1 MTNFSQNFEA
11 DTGKILNIV
20 INSLYSDRD
29 IFLRELLSN
38 ASDAIQKRNFIG
50 QTNKSILNNDV
61 DQIEIRVNSKKKTL
75 EIQDTGVGLDEA
87 DLVATLGTIAKSGTS
102 SFLKEMQETSDAKS
116 AAQTLIGKFGVGFY
130 SAFMVAEK
138 VEVVTKKAGT
148 SEAWAW
154 VSDGQTGYN
163 IDKSSED
170 IPVGTVVRMFL
181 KKDAKEYLDE
191 AKIRSL
197 IQKYSDHISI
207 PINIENKDGETE
219 QVNSTEA
226 LWTRSP
232 KDISTEEYNKF
243 FNTQF
248 STYDD
253 PFITLHNK
261 SEGTVEFTNLLFV
274 PSKAPFDLFDAERK
288 SKLNLYINRVFIT
301 NDLDGILPS
310 WLRFINGVLD
320 TTSLD
325 LNVSREMV
333 QDSPVIKKISKV
345 LIKRILSELN
355 KKLNKD
361 PEGYDKF
368 WAQFGKVLKEGLYE
382 DFENRD
388 KIAGIIR
395 VFSLKHDKLITLKD
409 YSTELALG
417 QDQIFYLTSETLSQ
431 ARKSPHLEG
440 FKAKGVDVLL
450 MTDPIDA
457 FWMSQMGKFGDKS
470 FISISRDNYDL
481 SGVGKVKDNEPEVPE
496 KDSSHILER
505 IKNALTDKV
514 EDVKIS
520 SNLKES
526 PVRLVAGQAGL
537 DYNLERILKAQNPT
551 FESSK
556 KILEVNIDHPLI
568 QKMIGLDITLSDN
581 LSRILFEQ
589 ARIADGEMPSDPYKF
604 SQDLFEM
611 ALKLQSEPLD

>member
-1 MTNFSQNFEA
+1 MTDFSQSFEA

-38 ASDAIQKRNFIG
+38 ASDAIQKRNFLG
-50 QTNKSILNNDV
+50 QTSKSILNNGA
-61 DQIEIRVNSKKKTL
+61 DQIGIRVNSKKKTL

-87 DLVATLGTIAKSGTS
+87 DLAATLGTIAKSGTS
-102 SFLKEMQETSDAKS
+102 SFLQEMQETSDAKS

-130 SAFMVAEK
+130 SAFMIAEK
-138 VEVVTKKAGT
+138 VEVITKKAGT
-148 SEAWAW
+148 NEVWAW

-170 IPVGTVVRMFL
+170 IPVGTVIRMFL
-181 KKDAKEYLDE
+181 KKDAKEYLDRT
-191 AKIRSL
+191 KIRSL

-219 QVNSTEA
+219 QVNSSEA
-226 LWTRSP
+226 LWTRP
-232 KDISTEEYNKF
+232 PQDITPEEYTKF

-261 SEGTVEFTNLLFV
+261 SEGTVEFTNLMFI
-274 PSKAPFDLFDAERK
+274 PSQAPFDLFDAERK

-310 WLRFINGVLD
+310 WLRFINGILD

-361 PEGYDKF
+361 PDGYDKF

-382 DFENRD
+382 DIANRD

-395 VFSLKHDKLITLKD
+395 VFSLKYDKLITLKD
-409 YSTELALG
+409 YSAELALG

-440 FKAKGVDVLL
+440 FTAKGVDVLL

-457 FWMSQMGKFGDKS
+457 FWMSQMGKFEDKS
-470 FISISRDNYDL
+470 FTSISRDKYDL
-481 SGVGKVKDNEPEVPE
+481 SGVGKVDDKEPEVPE
-496 KDSSHILER
+496 KASNELLER

-551 FESSK
+551 FEASK
-556 KILEVNIDHPLI
+556 KILEVNLDHPLI
-568 QKMIGLDITLSDN
+568 QKMISLDITLADN
-581 LSRILFEQ
+581 LSRVLFEQ

-611 ALKLQSEPLD
+611 ALKL

>member
-61 DQIEIRVNSKKKTL
+61 DQIEIRVNSKKRTL

-148 SEAWAW
+148 SEVWAW

-368 WAQFGKVLKEGLYE
+368 WTEFGKVLKEGLYE

-481 SGVGKVKDNEPEVPE
+481 SGVGKVEDNEPEVPE

-568 QKMIGLDITLSDN
+568 QKMIDLDITLSDN
-581 LSRILFEQ
+581 LSRVLFEQ

-604 SQDLFEM
+604 SQDLFEI
-611 ALKLQSEPLD
+611 ALKL

>member
-38 ASDAIQKRNFIG
+38 ASDAIQKRKFLG
-50 QTNKSILNNDV
+50 QTNKSVLNKV
-61 DQIEIRVNSKKKTL
+61 ADQIGIKVNSKKKTL

-87 DLVATLGTIAKSGTS
+87 DLVATLGTIAKSGTT
-102 SFLKEMQETSDAKS
+102 SFLQEMQETSDAKS

-148 SEAWAW
+148 NEVWAW

-170 IPVGTVVRMFL
+170 MPVGTVIRMFL

-219 QVNSTEA
+219 QINSTEA

-232 KDISTEEYNKF
+232 QDISTEEYNKF

-361 PEGYDKF
+361 PESYDKF

-382 DFENRD
+382 DFESRD

-440 FKAKGVDVLL
+440 FTSKGVDVLL

-481 SGVGKVKDNEPEVPE
+481 SGVGKVEDNEPEVPE

>member
-38 ASDAIQKRNFIG
+38 ASDAIQKRKFLG
-50 QTNKSILNNDV
+50 QTNKSVLNKV
-61 DQIEIRVNSKKKTL
+61 ADQIGIKVNSKKKTL

-87 DLVATLGTIAKSGTS
+87 DLVATLGTIAKSGTT
-102 SFLKEMQETSDAKS
+102 SFLQEMQETSDAKS

-148 SEAWAW
+148 NEVWAW

-170 IPVGTVVRMFL
+170 MPVGTVIRMFL
-181 KKDAKEYLDE
+181 KKDAKKYLDE

-219 QVNSTEA
+219 QINSTEA

-232 KDISTEEYNKF
+232 QDISTEEYNKF

-481 SGVGKVKDNEPEVPE
+481 SGVGKVEDNEPEVPE
-496 KDSSHILER
+496 KDSSEILER

-568 QKMIGLDITLSDN
+568 QKMIDLDITLSDN
-581 LSRILFEQ
+581 LSRVLFEQ

-604 SQDLFEM
+604 SQDLFEI
-611 ALKLQSEPLD
+611 ALKL

>member
-148 SEAWAW
+148 SEVWAW

-470 FISISRDNYDL
+470 FISISRDSYDL
-481 SGVGKVKDNEPEVPE
+481 SGVGEVEDKEPEVPE

-568 QKMIGLDITLSDN
+568 QKMIDLDITLSDN
-581 LSRILFEQ
+581 LSRVLFEQ

-611 ALKLQSEPLD
+611 ALKLQSEQLD

>member
-148 SEAWAW
+148 SEVWAW

-232 KDISTEEYNKF
+232 QDISTEEYNKF

-248 STYDD
+248 LTYDD

-417 QDQIFYLTSETLSQ
+417 QHQIFYLTSETLSQ

-440 FKAKGVDVLL
+440 FKAKAVDVLL

-481 SGVGKVKDNEPEVPE
+481 SGVGKVEDNEPEVPE

-568 QKMIGLDITLSDN
+568 QKMIGLDLTLSDN
-581 LSRILFEQ
+581 LARILFEQ

>member
-1 MTNFSQNFEA
+1 MTDFSQSFEA

-50 QTNKSILNNDV
+50 QTNKSILNNAADE
-61 DQIEIRVNSKKKTL
+61 IGIRVNSKKKTL

-87 DLVATLGTIAKSGTS
+87 DLAATLGTIAKSGTS
-102 SFLKEMQETSDAKS
+102 SFLQEMQETSDAKS

-130 SAFMVAEK
+130 SAFMIAEK
-138 VEVVTKKAGT
+138 VEVITKKAGT
-148 SEAWAW
+148 DEVWAW

-170 IPVGTVVRMFL
+170 IPVGTVIRMFL
-181 KKDAKEYLDE
+181 KKDAKEYLDRT
-191 AKIRSL
+191 KIRSL

-219 QVNSTEA
+219 QVNSSEA
-226 LWTRSP
+226 LWTRP
-232 KDISTEEYNKF
+232 PQDITPEEYTKF

-261 SEGTVEFTNLLFV
+261 SEGTVEFTNLMFI
-274 PSKAPFDLFDAERK
+274 PSQAPFDLFDAERK

-310 WLRFINGVLD
+310 WLRFINGILD

-361 PEGYDKF
+361 PDGYDKF

-382 DFENRD
+382 DIANRD

-395 VFSLKHDKLITLKD
+395 VFSLKYDKLITLKD
-409 YSTELALG
+409 YSAELALG

-440 FKAKGVDVLL
+440 FTAKGVDVLL

-457 FWMSQMGKFGDKS
+457 FWMSQMGKFEDKS
-470 FISISRDNYDL
+470 FTSISRDKYDL
-481 SGVGKVKDNEPEVPE
+481 SGVGKVDDKEPEVPE
-496 KDSSHILER
+496 KASNELLER

-551 FESSK
+551 FEASK
-556 KILEVNIDHPLI
+556 KILEVNLDHPLI
-568 QKMIGLDITLSDN
+568 QKMISLDITLADN
-581 LSRILFEQ
+581 LSRVLFEQ

-611 ALKLQSEPLD
+611 ALKL

>member
-38 ASDAIQKRNFIG
+38 ASDAIQKRKFLG
-50 QTNKSILNNDV
+50 QTNKSVLNKV
-61 DQIEIRVNSKKKTL
+61 ADQIGIKVNSKKKTL

-87 DLVATLGTIAKSGTS
+87 DLVATLGTIAKSGTT
-102 SFLKEMQETSDAKS
+102 SFLQEMQETSDAKS

-148 SEAWAW
+148 NEVWAW

-170 IPVGTVVRMFL
+170 MPVGTVIRMFL
-181 KKDAKEYLDE
+181 KKDAKKYLDE

-219 QVNSTEA
+219 QINSTEA

-232 KDISTEEYNKF
+232 QDISTEEYNKF

-361 PEGYDKF
+361 PESYDKF

-382 DFENRD
+382 DFESRD

-440 FKAKGVDVLL
+440 FTSKGVDVLL

-481 SGVGKVKDNEPEVPE
+481 SGVGKVEDNEPEVPE

-581 LSRILFEQ
+581 LSRVLFEQ

>member
-1 MTNFSQNFEA
+1 MTDFSQSFEA

-38 ASDAIQKRNFIG
+38 ASDAIQKRNFLG
-50 QTNKSILNNDV
+50 QTSKSILNNGA
-61 DQIEIRVNSKKKTL
+61 DQIGIRVNSKKKTL

-87 DLVATLGTIAKSGTS
+87 DLAATLGTIAKSGTS
-102 SFLKEMQETSDAKS
+102 SFLQEMQETSDAKS

-130 SAFMVAEK
+130 SAFMIAEK
-138 VEVVTKKAGT
+138 VEVITKKAGT
-148 SEAWAW
+148 DEVWAW

-170 IPVGTVVRMFL
+170 IPVGTVIRMFL
-181 KKDAKEYLDE
+181 KKDAKEYLDRT
-191 AKIRSL
+191 KIRSL

-219 QVNSTEA
+219 QVNSSEA
-226 LWTRSP
+226 LWTRP
-232 KDISTEEYNKF
+232 PQDITLEEYTKF

-261 SEGTVEFTNLLFV
+261 SEGTVEFTNLMFI
-274 PSKAPFDLFDAERK
+274 PSQAPFDLFDAERK

-310 WLRFINGVLD
+310 WLRFINGILD

-361 PEGYDKF
+361 PDGYDKF

-382 DFENRD
+382 DIANRD

-395 VFSLKHDKLITLKD
+395 VFSLKYDKLITLKD
-409 YSTELALG
+409 YSAELAIG

-440 FKAKGVDVLL
+440 FTAKGVDVLL

-457 FWMSQMGKFGDKS
+457 FWMSQMGKFEDKS
-470 FISISRDNYDL
+470 FTSISRDKYDL
-481 SGVGKVKDNEPEVPE
+481 SGVGKVDDKKPEVPE
-496 KDSSHILER
+496 KASNELLEL

-520 SNLKES
+520 SDLKES

-551 FESSK
+551 FEASK
-556 KILEVNIDHPLI
+556 KILEVNLDHPLI
-568 QKMIGLDITLSDN
+568 QKMISLDITLADN
-581 LSRILFEQ
+581 LSRVLFEQ

-611 ALKLQSEPLD
+611 ALKL

>member
-38 ASDAIQKRNFIG
+38 ASDAIQKRKFLG
-50 QTNKSILNNDV
+50 QTNKSILNKV
-61 DQIEIRVNSKKKTL
+61 ADQIGIKVNSKKKTL

-87 DLVATLGTIAKSGTS
+87 DLVATLGTIAKSGTT
-102 SFLKEMQETSDAKS
+102 SFLQEMQETSDAKS

-148 SEAWAW
+148 NEVWAW

-170 IPVGTVVRMFL
+170 MPVGTVIRMFL

-219 QVNSTEA
+219 QINSTEA

-232 KDISTEEYNKF
+232 QDISTEEYNKF

-361 PEGYDKF
+361 PESYDKF

-382 DFENRD
+382 DFESRD

-440 FKAKGVDVLL
+440 FTSKGVDVLL

-481 SGVGKVKDNEPEVPE
+481 SGVGKVEDNEPEVPE

>member
-1 MTNFSQNFEA
+1 MTDFSQSFEA

-50 QTNKSILNNDV
+50 QTNKSILNNAADE
-61 DQIEIRVNSKKKTL
+61 IGIRVNSKKKTL
-75 EIQDTGVGLDEA
+75 EIQDTGVGLDKA
-87 DLVATLGTIAKSGTS
+87 DLAATLGTIAKSGTS
-102 SFLKEMQETSDAKS
+102 SFLQEMQETSDAKS

-130 SAFMVAEK
+130 SAFMIAEK
-138 VEVVTKKAGT
+138 VEVITKKAGT
-148 SEAWAW
+148 DEVWAW

-170 IPVGTVVRMFL
+170 IPVGTVIRMFL
-181 KKDAKEYLDE
+181 KKDAKEYLDRT
-191 AKIRSL
+191 KIRSL

-219 QVNSTEA
+219 QVNSSEA
-226 LWTRSP
+226 LWTRP
-232 KDISTEEYNKF
+232 PQDITPEEYTKF

-261 SEGTVEFTNLLFV
+261 SEGTVEFTNLMFI
-274 PSKAPFDLFDAERK
+274 PSQAPFDLFDAERK

-310 WLRFINGVLD
+310 WLRFINGILD

-361 PEGYDKF
+361 PDGYDKF

-382 DFENRD
+382 DIANRD

-395 VFSLKHDKLITLKD
+395 VFSLKYDKLITLKD
-409 YSTELALG
+409 YSAELALG

-440 FKAKGVDVLL
+440 FTAKGVDVLL

-457 FWMSQMGKFGDKS
+457 FWMSQMGKFEDKS
-470 FISISRDNYDL
+470 FTSISRDKYDL
-481 SGVGKVKDNEPEVPE
+481 SGVGKVDDKEPEVPE
-496 KDSSHILER
+496 KASNELLER

-551 FESSK
+551 FEASK
-556 KILEVNIDHPLI
+556 KILEVNLDHPLI
-568 QKMIGLDITLSDN
+568 QKMISLDITLADN
-581 LSRILFEQ
+581 LSRVLFEQ

-611 ALKLQSEPLD
+611 ALKL

>member
-20 INSLYSDRD
+20 INSLYSDRN

-61 DQIEIRVNSKKKTL
+61 DQIEIRVNSKKRTL

-87 DLVATLGTIAKSGTS
+87 DLVATLGTIAKSGTT
-102 SFLKEMQETSDAKS
+102 SFLQEMQETSDAKS

-148 SEAWAW
+148 SEVWAW

-219 QVNSTEA
+219 QINSTEA

-361 PEGYDKF
+361 PESYDKF

-388 KIAGIIR
+388 KITGIIR

-470 FISISRDNYDL
+470 FISISRDSYDL
-481 SGVGKVKDNEPEVPE
+481 SGVGEVEDKEPEVPE
-496 KDSSHILER
+496 KDSSEILER

-568 QKMIGLDITLSDN
+568 QKMIDLDITLSDN
-581 LSRILFEQ
+581 LSRVLFEQ

-604 SQDLFEM
+604 SQDLFEI
-611 ALKLQSEPLD
+611 ALKL

>member
-1 MTNFSQNFEA
+1 MTDFSQSFEA

-50 QTNKSILNNDV
+50 QTNKSILNNAADE
-61 DQIEIRVNSKKKTL
+61 IGIRVNSKKKTL

-87 DLVATLGTIAKSGTS
+87 DLAATLGTIAKSGTS
-102 SFLKEMQETSDAKS
+102 SFLQEMQETSDAKS

-130 SAFMVAEK
+130 SAFMIAEK
-138 VEVVTKKAGT
+138 VEVITKKAGT
-148 SEAWAW
+148 DEVWAW

-170 IPVGTVVRMFL
+170 IPVGTVIRMFL
-181 KKDAKEYLDE
+181 KKDAKEYLDRT
-191 AKIRSL
+191 KIRSL

-219 QVNSTEA
+219 QVNSSEA
-226 LWTRSP
+226 LWTRP
-232 KDISTEEYNKF
+232 PQDITLEEYTKF

-261 SEGTVEFTNLLFV
+261 SEGTVEFTNLMFI
-274 PSKAPFDLFDAERK
+274 PSQAPFDLFDAERK

-310 WLRFINGVLD
+310 WLRFINGILD

-361 PEGYDKF
+361 PDGYDKF

-382 DFENRD
+382 DIANRD

-395 VFSLKHDKLITLKD
+395 VFSLKYDKLITLKD
-409 YSTELALG
+409 YSAELALG

-440 FKAKGVDVLL
+440 FTAKGVDVLL

-457 FWMSQMGKFGDKS
+457 FWMSQMGKFEDKS
-470 FISISRDNYDL
+470 FTSISRDKYDL
-481 SGVGKVKDNEPEVPE
+481 SGVGKVDDKEPEVPE
-496 KDSSHILER
+496 KASNELLER

-551 FESSK
+551 FEASK
-556 KILEVNIDHPLI
+556 KILEVNLDHPLI
-568 QKMIGLDITLSDN
+568 QKMISLDITLADN
-581 LSRILFEQ
+581 LSRVLFEQ

-611 ALKLQSEPLD
+611 ALKL

>member
-20 INSLYSDRD
+20 INSLYSDRN

-50 QTNKSILNNDV
+50 QTNKSILNNDA
-61 DQIEIRVNSKKKTL
+61 DQIEIRVNSKKRTL

-148 SEAWAW
+148 SEVWAW

-368 WAQFGKVLKEGLYE
+368 WDQFGKVLKEGLYE

-388 KIAGIIR
+388 KITGIIR

-431 ARKSPHLEG
+431 AQKSPHLEG
-440 FKAKGVDVLL
+440 FKAKAVDVLL

-481 SGVGKVKDNEPEVPE
+481 SGVGKVEDNEPEVPE

-581 LSRILFEQ
+581 LSRVLFEQ

>member
-38 ASDAIQKRNFIG
+38 ASDAIQKRKFLG
-50 QTNKSILNNDV
+50 QTNKSVLNKVV
-61 DQIEIRVNSKKKTL
+61 DQIGIKVNSKKKTL

-87 DLVATLGTIAKSGTS
+87 DLAATLGTIAKSGTT
-102 SFLKEMQETSDAKS
+102 SFLQEMQETSDAKS

-148 SEAWAW
+148 NEVWAW

-170 IPVGTVVRMFL
+170 MPVGTVIRMFL
-181 KKDAKEYLDE
+181 KKDAKKYLDE

-219 QVNSTEA
+219 QINSTEA

-232 KDISTEEYNKF
+232 QDISTEEYNKF

-361 PEGYDKF
+361 PESYDKF

-382 DFENRD
+382 DFESRD

-440 FKAKGVDVLL
+440 FTSKGVDVLL

-481 SGVGKVKDNEPEVPE
+481 SGVGKVEDNEPEVPE

-581 LSRILFEQ
+581 LSRVLFEQ

-611 ALKLQSEPLD
+611 ALKL

>member
-1 MTNFSQNFEA
+1 MTDFSQNFEA

-38 ASDAIQKRNFIG
+38 ASDAIQKRNFLG
-50 QTNKSILNNDV
+50 QTSKSILNNGA
-61 DQIEIRVNSKKKTL
+61 DQISIRVNSKKKTL

-87 DLVATLGTIAKSGTS
+87 DLAATLGTIAKSGTS
-102 SFLKEMQETSDAKS
+102 SFLQEMQETSDAKS

-130 SAFMVAEK
+130 SAFMIAEK
-138 VEVVTKKAGT
+138 VEVITKKAGT
-148 SEAWAW
+148 DEVWAW

-170 IPVGTVVRMFL
+170 IPVGTVIRMFL
-181 KKDAKEYLDE
+181 KKDAKEYLDRT
-191 AKIRSL
+191 KIRSL

-219 QVNSTEA
+219 QVNSSEA
-226 LWTRSP
+226 LWTRP
-232 KDISTEEYNKF
+232 PQDITLEEYTKF

-261 SEGTVEFTNLLFV
+261 SEGTVEFTNLMFI
-274 PSKAPFDLFDAERK
+274 PSQAPFDLFDAERK

-310 WLRFINGVLD
+310 WLRFINGILD

-361 PEGYDKF
+361 PDGYDKF

-382 DFENRD
+382 DITNRD

-395 VFSLKHDKLITLKD
+395 VFSLKYDKLITLKD
-409 YSTELALG
+409 YSAELALG

-440 FKAKGVDVLL
+440 FTAKGVDVLL

-457 FWMSQMGKFGDKS
+457 FWMSQMGKFEDKS
-470 FISISRDNYDL
+470 FTSISRDKYDL
-481 SGVGKVKDNEPEVPE
+481 SGVGKVDDKEPEVPE
-496 KDSSHILER
+496 KASNELLER

-551 FESSK
+551 FEASK
-556 KILEVNIDHPLI
+556 KILEVNLDHPLI
-568 QKMIGLDITLSDN
+568 QKMSSLDITLADN
-581 LSRILFEQ
+581 LSRVLFEQ

-611 ALKLQSEPLD
+611 AHKL

>member
-20 INSLYSDRD
+20 INSLYSDRN

-50 QTNKSILNNDV
+50 QTNKSILNNDA
-61 DQIEIRVNSKKKTL
+61 DQIEIRVNSKKRTL

-148 SEAWAW
+148 SEVWAW

-440 FKAKGVDVLL
+440 FKAKAVDVLL

-470 FISISRDNYDL
+470 FISISRDSYDL
-481 SGVGKVKDNEPEVPE
+481 SGVGEVEDKEPEVPE
-496 KDSSHILER
+496 KDSSEILER

-568 QKMIGLDITLSDN
+568 QKMIDLDITLSDN
-581 LSRILFEQ
+581 LSRVLFEQ

-604 SQDLFEM
+604 SQDLFEI
-611 ALKLQSEPLD
+611 ALKL

>member
-38 ASDAIQKRNFIG
+38 ASDAIQKRKFLG
-50 QTNKSILNNDV
+50 QTNKSVLNKV
-61 DQIEIRVNSKKKTL
+61 ADQIGIKVNSKKKTL

-87 DLVATLGTIAKSGTS
+87 DLVATLGTIAKSGTT
-102 SFLKEMQETSDAKS
+102 SFLQEMQETSDAKS

-148 SEAWAW
+148 NEVWAW

-170 IPVGTVVRMFL
+170 MPVGTVIRMFL
-181 KKDAKEYLDE
+181 KKDAKKYLDE

-368 WAQFGKVLKEGLYE
+368 WTQFGKVLKEGLYE

-440 FKAKGVDVLL
+440 FTSKGVDVLL

-481 SGVGKVKDNEPEVPE
+481 SGVGKVEDNEPEVPE

-568 QKMIGLDITLSDN
+568 QKMIDLDITLSDN
-581 LSRILFEQ
+581 LSRVLFEQ

-604 SQDLFEM
+604 SQDLFEI
-611 ALKLQSEPLD
+611 ALKL

>member
-38 ASDAIQKRNFIG
+38 ASDAIQKRKFLG
-50 QTNKSILNNDV
+50 QTNKSVLNKV
-61 DQIEIRVNSKKKTL
+61 ADQIGIKVNSKKKTL

-87 DLVATLGTIAKSGTS
+87 DLVATLGTIAKSGTT
-102 SFLKEMQETSDAKS
+102 SFLQEMQETSDAKS

-148 SEAWAW
+148 NEVWAW

-170 IPVGTVVRMFL
+170 MPVGTVIRMFL

-219 QVNSTEA
+219 QINSTEA

-232 KDISTEEYNKF
+232 QDISTEEYNKF

-440 FKAKGVDVLL
+440 FTSKGVDVLL

-470 FISISRDNYDL
+470 FISISRDSYDL
-481 SGVGKVKDNEPEVPE
+481 SGVGEVEDKEPEVPE

-581 LSRILFEQ
+581 LSRVLFEQ

>member
-38 ASDAIQKRNFIG
+38 ASDAIQKRKFLG
-50 QTNKSILNNDV
+50 QTNKSVLNKVV
-61 DQIEIRVNSKKKTL
+61 DQIGIKVNSKKKTL

-87 DLVATLGTIAKSGTS
+87 DLVATLGTIAKSGTT
-102 SFLKEMQETSDAKS
+102 SFLQEMQETSDAKS

-148 SEAWAW
+148 NEVWAW

-170 IPVGTVVRMFL
+170 MPVGTVIRMFL
-181 KKDAKEYLDE
+181 KKDAKKYLDE

-219 QVNSTEA
+219 QINSTEA

-232 KDISTEEYNKF
+232 QDISTEEYNKF

-361 PEGYDKF
+361 PESYDKF

-382 DFENRD
+382 DFESRD

-440 FKAKGVDVLL
+440 FTSKGVDVLL

-481 SGVGKVKDNEPEVPE
+481 SGVGKVEDNEPEVPE

-581 LSRILFEQ
+581 LSRVLFEQ

>member
-38 ASDAIQKRNFIG
+38 ASDAIQKRKFLG
-50 QTNKSILNNDV
+50 QTNKSILNNVV
-61 DQIEIRVNSKKKTL
+61 DQIGIRVNSKKKTL

-87 DLVATLGTIAKSGTS
+87 DLVATLGTIAKSGTT
-102 SFLKEMQETSDAKS
+102 SFLQEMQETSDAKS
-116 AAQTLIGKFGVGFY
+116 AAQTLIGQFGVGFY

-148 SEAWAW
+148 SEVWAW

-170 IPVGTVVRMFL
+170 MPVGTVIRMFL

-219 QVNSTEA
+219 QINSTEA

-440 FKAKGVDVLL
+440 FTSKGVDVLL

-470 FISISRDNYDL
+470 FISILRDNYDL
-481 SGVGKVKDNEPEVPE
+481 SGVGKVEDNEPEVPE

-581 LSRILFEQ
+581 LSRVLFEQ

>member
-20 INSLYSDRD
+20 INSLYSDRN

-50 QTNKSILNNDV
+50 QTNKSILNNDA
-61 DQIEIRVNSKKKTL
+61 DQIEIRVNSKKRTL

-148 SEAWAW
+148 SEVWAW

-368 WAQFGKVLKEGLYE
+368 WTQFGKVLKEGLYE

-388 KIAGIIR
+388 KITGIIR

-470 FISISRDNYDL
+470 FISISRDSYDL
-481 SGVGKVKDNEPEVPE
+481 SGVGEVEDKEPEVPE
-496 KDSSHILER
+496 KDSSEILER

-568 QKMIGLDITLSDN
+568 QKMIDLDITLSDN
-581 LSRILFEQ
+581 LSRVLFEQ

-604 SQDLFEM
+604 SQDLFEI
-611 ALKLQSEPLD
+611 ALKL

>member
-38 ASDAIQKRNFIG
+38 ASDAIQKRKFLG
-50 QTNKSILNNDV
+50 QTNKSILNKV
-61 DQIEIRVNSKKKTL
+61 SDQIGIRVNSKKKTL

-87 DLVATLGTIAKSGTS
+87 DLVATLGTIAKSGTT
-102 SFLKEMQETSDAKS
+102 SFLQEMQETSDAKS

-148 SEAWAW
+148 NEVWAW

-170 IPVGTVVRMFL
+170 MPVGTVIRMFL

-219 QVNSTEA
+219 QINSTEA

-232 KDISTEEYNKF
+232 QDISTEEYNKF

-361 PEGYDKF
+361 PESYDKF

-382 DFENRD
+382 DFESRD

-440 FKAKGVDVLL
+440 FTSKGVDVLL

-481 SGVGKVKDNEPEVPE
+481 SGVGKVEDNEPEVPE

-581 LSRILFEQ
+581 LSRVLFEQ

>member
-1 MTNFSQNFEA
+1 M
-11 DTGKILNIV
+11 

-38 ASDAIQKRNFIG
+38 ASDAIQKRNFLG
-50 QTNKSILNNDV
+50 QTSKSILNNGA
-61 DQIEIRVNSKKKTL
+61 DQISIRVNSKKKTL

-87 DLVATLGTIAKSGTS
+87 DLAATLGTIAKSGTS
-102 SFLKEMQETSDAKS
+102 SFLQEMQETSDTKS

-130 SAFMVAEK
+130 SAFMIAEK
-138 VEVVTKKAGT
+138 VEVITKKAGT
-148 SEAWAW
+148 DEVWAW

-170 IPVGTVVRMFL
+170 IPVGTVIRMFL
-181 KKDAKEYLDE
+181 KKDAKEYLDKT
-191 AKIRSL
+191 KIRSL

-219 QVNSTEA
+219 QVNSSEA
-226 LWTRSP
+226 LWTRP
-232 KDISTEEYNKF
+232 PQDITPEEYTKF

-261 SEGTVEFTNLLFV
+261 SEGTVEFTNLMFI
-274 PSKAPFDLFDAERK
+274 PSQAPFDLFDAERK

-310 WLRFINGVLD
+310 WLRFINGILD

-355 KKLNKD
+355 KKLKKD
-361 PEGYDKF
+361 PDGYDKF

-382 DFENRD
+382 DIANRD

-395 VFSLKHDKLITLKD
+395 VFSLKYDKLITLKD
-409 YSTELALG
+409 YSAELALG

-440 FKAKGVDVLL
+440 FTAKGVDVLL

-457 FWMSQMGKFGDKS
+457 FWMSQMGKFEDKS
-470 FISISRDNYDL
+470 FTSISRDKYDL
-481 SGVGKVKDNEPEVPE
+481 SGVGKVDDKEPEVPE
-496 KDSSHILER
+496 KASNELLER

-551 FESSK
+551 FEASK
-556 KILEVNIDHPLI
+556 KILEVNLDHPLI
-568 QKMIGLDITLSDN
+568 KKMISLDITLADN
-581 LSRILFEQ
+581 LSRVLFEQ

-611 ALKLQSEPLD
+611 ALKL

>member
-38 ASDAIQKRNFIG
+38 ASDAIQKRKFLG
-50 QTNKSILNNDV
+50 QTNKSVLNKV
-61 DQIEIRVNSKKKTL
+61 ADQIGIKVNSKKKTL

-87 DLVATLGTIAKSGTS
+87 DLVATLGTIAKSGTT
-102 SFLKEMQETSDAKS
+102 SFLQEMQETSDAKS

-148 SEAWAW
+148 NEVWAW

-170 IPVGTVVRMFL
+170 MPVGTVIRMFL

-219 QVNSTEA
+219 QINSTEA

-232 KDISTEEYNKF
+232 QDISTEEYNKF

-361 PEGYDKF
+361 PESYDKF

-440 FKAKGVDVLL
+440 FKTKDVDVLL

-481 SGVGKVKDNEPEVPE
+481 SGVGKVEDNEPEVPE

-568 QKMIGLDITLSDN
+568 QKMIDLDITLSDN
-581 LSRILFEQ
+581 LSRVLFEQ

-604 SQDLFEM
+604 SQDLFEI
-611 ALKLQSEPLD
+611 ALKL

>member
-61 DQIEIRVNSKKKTL
+61 DQIEIRVNSKKRTL

-148 SEAWAW
+148 SEVWAW

-368 WAQFGKVLKEGLYE
+368 WDQFGKVLKEGLYE

-440 FKAKGVDVLL
+440 FKAKAVDVLL

-470 FISISRDNYDL
+470 FISISRDSYDL
-481 SGVGKVKDNEPEVPE
+481 SGVGEVEDKEPEVPE
-496 KDSSHILER
+496 KDSSEILER

-568 QKMIGLDITLSDN
+568 QKMIDLDITLSDN
-581 LSRILFEQ
+581 LSRVLFEQ

-604 SQDLFEM
+604 SQDLFEI
-611 ALKLQSEPLD
+611 ALKL

>member
-50 QTNKSILNNDV
+50 QTNKSILNNDA
-61 DQIEIRVNSKKKTL
+61 DQIEIRVNSKKRTL

-148 SEAWAW
+148 SEVWAW

-440 FKAKGVDVLL
+440 FTSKGVDVLL

-481 SGVGKVKDNEPEVPE
+481 SGVGKVEDNEPEVPE

-568 QKMIGLDITLSDN
+568 QKMIDLDITLSDN
-581 LSRILFEQ
+581 LSRVLFEQ

>member
-1 MTNFSQNFEA
+1 MTDFSQSFEA

-38 ASDAIQKRNFIG
+38 ASDAIQKRNFLG
-50 QTNKSILNNDV
+50 QTSKSILNNGA
-61 DQIEIRVNSKKKTL
+61 DQIGIRVNSKKKTL

-87 DLVATLGTIAKSGTS
+87 DLAATLGTIAKSGTS
-102 SFLKEMQETSDAKS
+102 SFLQEMQETSDAKS

-130 SAFMVAEK
+130 SAFMIAEK
-138 VEVVTKKAGT
+138 VEVITKKAGT
-148 SEAWAW
+148 DEVWAW

-170 IPVGTVVRMFL
+170 IPVGTVIRMFL
-181 KKDAKEYLDE
+181 KKDAKEYLDRT
-191 AKIRSL
+191 KIRSL

-219 QVNSTEA
+219 QVNSSEA
-226 LWTRSP
+226 LWTRP
-232 KDISTEEYNKF
+232 PQDITPEEYTKF

-261 SEGTVEFTNLLFV
+261 SEGTVEFTNLMFI
-274 PSKAPFDLFDAERK
+274 PSQAPFDLFDAERK

-310 WLRFINGVLD
+310 WLRFINGILD

-361 PEGYDKF
+361 PDGYDKF

-382 DFENRD
+382 DIANRD

-395 VFSLKHDKLITLKD
+395 VFSLKYDKLITLKD
-409 YSTELALG
+409 YSAELALG

-440 FKAKGVDVLL
+440 FTAKGVDVLL

-457 FWMSQMGKFGDKS
+457 FWMSQMGKFEDKS
-470 FISISRDNYDL
+470 FTSISRDKYDL
-481 SGVGKVKDNEPEVPE
+481 SGVGKVDDKEPEVPE
-496 KDSSHILER
+496 KASNELLEL
-505 IKNALTDKV
+505 IKNALNDKV

-551 FESSK
+551 FEASK
-556 KILEVNIDHPLI
+556 KILEVNLDHPLI
-568 QKMIGLDITLSDN
+568 QKMISLDITLADN
-581 LSRILFEQ
+581 LSRVLFEQ

-611 ALKLQSEPLD
+611 ALKL

>member
-1 MTNFSQNFEA
+1 MTDFSQNFEA

-38 ASDAIQKRNFIG
+38 ASDAIQKRNFLG
-50 QTNKSILNNDV
+50 QTSKSILNNGA
-61 DQIEIRVNSKKKTL
+61 DQISIRVNSKKKTL

-87 DLVATLGTIAKSGTS
+87 DLAATLGTIAKSGTS
-102 SFLKEMQETSDAKS
+102 SFLQEMQETSDAKS

-130 SAFMVAEK
+130 SAFMIAEK
-138 VEVVTKKAGT
+138 VEVITKKAGT
-148 SEAWAW
+148 DEVWAW

-170 IPVGTVVRMFL
+170 IPVGTVIRMFL
-181 KKDAKEYLDE
+181 KKDAKEYLDRT
-191 AKIRSL
+191 KIRSL

-219 QVNSTEA
+219 QVNSSEA
-226 LWTRSP
+226 LWTRP
-232 KDISTEEYNKF
+232 PQDITLEEYTKF

-261 SEGTVEFTNLLFV
+261 SEGTVEFTNLMFI
-274 PSKAPFDLFDAERK
+274 PSQAPFDLFDAERK

-310 WLRFINGVLD
+310 WLRFINGILD

-361 PEGYDKF
+361 PDGYDKF

-382 DFENRD
+382 DIANRD

-395 VFSLKHDKLITLKD
+395 VFSLKYDKLITLKD
-409 YSTELALG
+409 YSAELALG

-440 FKAKGVDVLL
+440 FTAKGVDVLL

-457 FWMSQMGKFGDKS
+457 FWMSQMGKFEDKS
-470 FISISRDNYDL
+470 FTSISRDKYDL
-481 SGVGKVKDNEPEVPE
+481 SGVGKVDDKEPEVPE
-496 KDSSHILER
+496 KASNELLER

-551 FESSK
+551 FEASK
-556 KILEVNIDHPLI
+556 KILEVNLDHPLI
-568 QKMIGLDITLSDN
+568 QKMISLDITLADN
-581 LSRILFEQ
+581 LSRVLFEQ

-611 ALKLQSEPLD
+611 ALKL

>member
-38 ASDAIQKRNFIG
+38 ASDAIQKRKFLG
-50 QTNKSILNNDV
+50 QTNKSILNKV
-61 DQIEIRVNSKKKTL
+61 ADQIGIKVNSKKKTL

-87 DLVATLGTIAKSGTS
+87 DLAATLGTIAKSGTT
-102 SFLKEMQETSDAKS
+102 SFLQEMQETSDAKS

-148 SEAWAW
+148 NEVWAW

-170 IPVGTVVRMFL
+170 MPVGTVIRMFL

-232 KDISTEEYNKF
+232 QDISTEEYNKF

-388 KIAGIIR
+388 KITGIIR

-440 FKAKGVDVLL
+440 FTSKGVDVLL

-481 SGVGKVKDNEPEVPE
+481 SGVGKVEDNEPEVPE

-568 QKMIGLDITLSDN
+568 QKMIDLDITLSDN
-581 LSRILFEQ
+581 LSRVLFEQ

-604 SQDLFEM
+604 SQDLFEI
-611 ALKLQSEPLD
+611 ALKL

>member
-38 ASDAIQKRNFIG
+38 ASDAIQKRKFLG
-50 QTNKSILNNDV
+50 QTNKSVLNKV
-61 DQIEIRVNSKKKTL
+61 ADQIGIKVNSKKKTL

-87 DLVATLGTIAKSGTS
+87 DLVATLGTIAKSGTT
-102 SFLKEMQETSDAKS
+102 SFLQEMQETSDAKS

-148 SEAWAW
+148 NEVWAW

-170 IPVGTVVRMFL
+170 MPVGTVIRMFL

-219 QVNSTEA
+219 QINSTEA

-382 DFENRD
+382 DFESRD

-440 FKAKGVDVLL
+440 FTSKGVDVLL

-481 SGVGKVKDNEPEVPE
+481 SGVGKVEDNEPEVPE

-589 ARIADGEMPSDPYKF
+589 ARIADGEMPSDPYRF

>member
-1 MTNFSQNFEA
+1 MTDFSQSFEA

-38 ASDAIQKRNFIG
+38 ASDAIQKRNFLG
-50 QTNKSILNNDV
+50 QTSKSILNNGA
-61 DQIEIRVNSKKKTL
+61 DQIGIRVNSKKKTL

-87 DLVATLGTIAKSGTS
+87 DLAATLGTIAKSGTS
-102 SFLKEMQETSDAKS
+102 SFLQEMQETSDAKS

-130 SAFMVAEK
+130 SAFMIAEK
-138 VEVVTKKAGT
+138 VEVITKKAGT
-148 SEAWAW
+148 DEVWAW

-170 IPVGTVVRMFL
+170 IPVGTVIRMFL
-181 KKDAKEYLDE
+181 KKDAKEYLDRT
-191 AKIRSL
+191 KIRSL

-219 QVNSTEA
+219 QVNSSEA
-226 LWTRSP
+226 LWTRP
-232 KDISTEEYNKF
+232 PQDITPEEYTKF

-261 SEGTVEFTNLLFV
+261 SEGTVEFTNLMFI
-274 PSKAPFDLFDAERK
+274 PSQAPFDLFDAERK

-310 WLRFINGVLD
+310 WLRFINGILD

-361 PEGYDKF
+361 PDGYDKF

-382 DFENRD
+382 DIANRD

-395 VFSLKHDKLITLKD
+395 VFSLKYDKLITLKD
-409 YSTELALG
+409 YSAELALG

-440 FKAKGVDVLL
+440 FTAKGVDVLL

-457 FWMSQMGKFGDKS
+457 FWMSQMGKFEDKS
-470 FISISRDNYDL
+470 FTSISRDKYDL
-481 SGVGKVKDNEPEVPE
+481 SGVGKVDDKEPEVPE
-496 KDSSHILER
+496 KASNELLEL
-505 IKNALTDKV
+505 IKNALNDKV

-551 FESSK
+551 FEASK
-556 KILEVNIDHPLI
+556 KILEVNLDHPLI
-568 QKMIGLDITLSDN
+568 QKMVGLDIILADN
-581 LSRILFEQ
+581 LSRVLFEQ

-611 ALKLQSEPLD
+611 ALKL

>member
-1 MTNFSQNFEA
+1 
-11 DTGKILNIV
+11 
-20 INSLYSDRD
+20 
-29 IFLRELLSN
+29 
-38 ASDAIQKRNFIG
+38 
-50 QTNKSILNNDV
+50 
-61 DQIEIRVNSKKKTL
+61 
-75 EIQDTGVGLDEA
+75 
-87 DLVATLGTIAKSGTS
+87 
-102 SFLKEMQETSDAKS
+102 
-116 AAQTLIGKFGVGFY
+116 
-130 SAFMVAEK
+130 
-138 VEVVTKKAGT
+138 
-148 SEAWAW
+148 
-154 VSDGQTGYN
+154 
-163 IDKSSED
+163 
-170 IPVGTVVRMFL
+170 MFL

-368 WAQFGKVLKEGLYE
+368 WTQFGKVLKEGLYE

-470 FISISRDNYDL
+470 FISISRDSYDL
-481 SGVGKVKDNEPEVPE
+481 SGVGEVEDKEPEVPE
-496 KDSSHILER
+496 KDSSEILER

-568 QKMIGLDITLSDN
+568 QKMIDLDITLSDN
-581 LSRILFEQ
+581 LSRVLFEQ

-604 SQDLFEM
+604 SQDLFEI
-611 ALKLQSEPLD
+611 ALKL

>member
-1 MTNFSQNFEA
+1 MTAQTHNFEA

-20 INSLYSDRD
+20 INSLYSDQD

-38 ASDAIQKRNFIG
+38 ASDAIHKRKFLG
-50 QTNKSILNNDV
+50 QTEPSILNSGE
-61 DQIEIRVNSKKKTL
+61 DQIFVHVDEKKKTIEL
-75 EIQDTGVGLDEA
+75 VDTGIGLSA
-87 DLVATLGTIAKSGTS
+87 DDLIETLGTIARSGTS
-102 SFLKEMQETSDAKS
+102 SFLDSIDEETDSKDAAK
-116 AAQTLIGKFGVGFY
+116 ALIGKFGVGFY

-138 VEVVTKKAGT
+138 VSVTTRKAGET
-148 SEAWAW
+148 DVSIWE
-154 VSDGQTGYN
+154 SDGQSGYSISKSEVEATTGTSIKLY
-163 IDKSSED
+163 
-170 IPVGTVVRMFL
+170 L
-181 KKDAKEYLDE
+181 KKDAKEYLDRT
-191 AKIRSL
+191 KIRSL

-219 QVNSTEA
+219 QVNSSEA
-226 LWTRSP
+226 LWTRP
-232 KDISTEEYNKF
+232 PQDITPEEYTKF

-261 SEGTVEFTNLLFV
+261 SEGTVEFTNLMFI
-274 PSKAPFDLFDAERK
+274 PSQAPFDLFDAERK

-310 WLRFINGVLD
+310 WLRFINGILD

-361 PEGYDKF
+361 PDGYDKF

-382 DFENRD
+382 DIANRD

-395 VFSLKHDKLITLKD
+395 VFSLKYDKLITLKD
-409 YSTELALG
+409 YSAELALG

-440 FKAKGVDVLL
+440 FTAKGVDVLL

-457 FWMSQMGKFGDKS
+457 FWMSQMGKFEDKS
-470 FISISRDNYDL
+470 FTSISRDKYDL
-481 SGVGKVKDNEPEVPE
+481 SGVGKVDDKEPEVPE
-496 KDSSHILER
+496 KASNELLER

-551 FESSK
+551 FEASK
-556 KILEVNIDHPLI
+556 KILEVNLDHPLI
-568 QKMIGLDITLSDN
+568 QKMISLDITLADN
-581 LSRILFEQ
+581 LSRVLFEQ

-611 ALKLQSEPLD
+611 ALKL

>member
-38 ASDAIQKRNFIG
+38 ASDAIQKRKFLG
-50 QTNKSILNNDV
+50 QTNKSVLNKV
-61 DQIEIRVNSKKKTL
+61 ADQIGIKVNSKKKTL

-87 DLVATLGTIAKSGTS
+87 DLVATLGTIAKSGTT
-102 SFLKEMQETSDAKS
+102 SFLQEMQETSDAKS

-148 SEAWAW
+148 NEVWAW

-170 IPVGTVVRMFL
+170 MPVGTVIRMFL

-219 QVNSTEA
+219 QINSTEA

-232 KDISTEEYNKF
+232 QDISTEEYNKF

-440 FKAKGVDVLL
+440 FTSKGVDVLL

-481 SGVGKVKDNEPEVPE
+481 SGVGKVEDNEPEVPE

-581 LSRILFEQ
+581 LSRVLFEQ

-611 ALKLQSEPLD
+611 ALKL

>member
-38 ASDAIQKRNFIG
+38 ASDAIQKRKFLG
-50 QTNKSILNNDV
+50 QTNKSILNKV
-61 DQIEIRVNSKKKTL
+61 ADQIGIKVNSKKKTL

-87 DLVATLGTIAKSGTS
+87 DLVATLGTIAKSGTT
-102 SFLKEMQETSDAKS
+102 SFLQEMQETSDAKS

-148 SEAWAW
+148 NEVWAW

-170 IPVGTVVRMFL
+170 MPVGTVIRMFL

-219 QVNSTEA
+219 QINSTEA

-440 FKAKGVDVLL
+440 FTSKGVDVLL

-481 SGVGKVKDNEPEVPE
+481 SGVGKVEDNEPEVPE

-581 LSRILFEQ
+581 LSRVLFEQ